1 MMKYEEFIASGIL
14 ELYILRYTSLEE
26 NKEVEEMALA
36 YPQLLKEI
44 ESIEISMEKHA
55 AATGINPGAAQE
67 PEIMSTIKL
76 IERLKKGEVLLDVP
90 LLSPSSKVSEYQQ
103 WIDREDMVVD
113 DADFKGVV
121 AKIIGHTEK
130 AMSAII
136 WVRDMTADETHVKVH
151 ERFLIIEGICNVD
164 VEGDIY
170 SLQPGDY
177 FEIPLHKHHVV
188 TVTSSVPCKAILQRV
203 AV

>member
-14 ELYILRYTSLEE
+14 ELYILNYTSLEE
-26 NKEVEEMALA
+26 SKEVEEMALA

-55 AATGINPGAAQE
+55 AATGVNPGDALE
-67 PEIMSTIKL
+67 PEIMSTINL
-76 IERLKKGEVLLDVP
+76 MERLKKGEVLLDVP
-90 LLSPSSKVSEYQQ
+90 LLSPSSKVTEYQQ

-113 DADFKGVV
+113 DADFEGVV

-136 WVRDMTADETHVKVH
+136 WVRDMTADETHTKVH
-151 ERFLIIEGICNVD
+151 ERFLILEGTCKVD

-188 TVTSSVPCKAILQRV
+188 TVTSSIPCKAILQRV
-203 AV
+203 AI